1 MKLYCSSCGAD
12 NSYTMQKPNFC
23 KKCGDSFSGTS
34 NASGTTQSTSL
45 DEEDRDVNQ
54 VPNLSKLDFD
64 ISGNDQ
70 VKGVSLEAL
79 SRIQA
84 PDQSLNNPQNKAT
97 KKIPRVSKKKV
108 LEQFQKEAGA
118 IRPRNG

>member
-70 VKGVSLEAL
+70 VKGISLEAL

-84 PDQSLNNPQNKAT
+84 PDRSGRYKTSEWLGV
-97 KKIPRVSKKKV
+97 KKIKPPLLRS
-108 LEQFQKEAGA
+108 LS
-118 IRPRNG
+118 P